1 MYNPPHPT
9 HTAAHWLIDSQLRIR
24 KSLPAT
30 PAFGGFNPGTP
41 GQPFFEVIP
50 PAFHAEVATFFAGA
64 HAHNGEMA
72 TKVRRTTGP
81 DGSARFVQL
90 VIVPVEEASLFGCSI
105 REVRLAEDLWPP
117 GPPAPAPEKAGP
129 PPQAAGSANP
139 FAVIFDQV
147 PVQIAVFDPQ
157 YRFLYINPQAVKDA
171 VLREWLIGKD
181 DFDYCR
187 YRRRDNSL
195 AVQRRERFE
204 AVTRTG
210 RPQEWEETH
219 MTRENTPVIIRW
231 TLTPVFHPDGAV
243 RMIIASGSDLTSIR
257 NAEQRVR
264 EEQAKFMLLARNVKE
279 VFYIRDP
286 GLTKFVYVS
295 PAFEQVWGYPCG
307 QLLDDPK
314 TWYRSVHPE
323 DKPRLKALNAFSS
336 PGQQLHTEFRIIR
349 PDGTER
355 WIMARQFLAVDEVS
369 HLSYVVGLSEDIT
382 ERKMAD
388 LTMRNRARQFKHIF
402 EHAPI
407 AMAISTIDGRLVLV
421 NDAMESTLGY
431 TKEELLNRNLS
442 SISVNEDM
450 PENWALRRKLLSGET
465 DHFQMNKRF
474 LHKNG
479 NVRHTLLKASL
490 MRNSLGRPT
499 HFLGQVVD
507 ITDLKKAEEALTR
520 QNQELAKINAEL
532 DRFVYSTSHDLR
544 APLTSL
550 LGLLNLMEGEP
561 LSGDAREYLRM
572 MRTSI
577 GRMDAFIG
585 EITDYSRNARTEVL
599 NEPLDVARLA
609 RDCFNDLHHLPGAAG
624 IQKEVSA
631 PPPGTLHGDGRR
643 LKIVLNNLIANAIL
657 YHAPWQPAPFVRVE
671 TAIEADGWLV
681 RVADNGRG
689 ISPQHQG
696 RIFDMFYRA
705 SDDTKGSGLG
715 LYIVKET
722 VAKMGGDIRVSSAV
736 GAGSTF
742 TIRLPHGTAGGATP
756 MGDDT
761 AGGA

>member
-1 MYNPPHPT
+1 MYHPPHPT
-9 HTAAHWLIDSQLRIR
+9 QTAAHWLVNDRLRIR
-24 KSLPAT
+24 EPLPA
-30 PAFGGFNPGTP
+30 PPDFEGFGRGQP
-41 GQPFFEVIP
+41 GQPFPDVIP
-50 PAFHAEVATFFAGA
+50 PAFHAEVAALFAGA
-64 HAHNGEMA
+64 AAPTGEPA
-72 TKVRRTTGP
+72 TRVRRATGP
-81 DGSARFVQL
+81 DGATRFVQIL
-90 VIVPVEEASLFGCSI
+90 VFPVAGLPLFRCSL
-105 REVRLAEDLWPP
+105 REVQLDEDLWPHDR
-117 GPPAPAPEKAGP
+117 PAQAPEKAGP
-129 PPQAAGSANP
+129 PPPPASSGNP

-147 PVQIAVFDPQ
+147 PVQMAVFDPQ

-204 AVTRTG
+204 AVPRTS

-231 TLTPVFHPDGAV
+231 TLTPVFYPDGGI
-243 RMIIASGSDLTSIR
+243 RMIIASGADLTSIR
-257 NAEQRVR
+257 NAEQQVR

-286 GLTKFVYVS
+286 ELTKFVYVS
-295 PAFEQVWGYPCG
+295 PAFEQVWGYPCQ

-323 DKPRLKALNAFSS
+323 DKPRLKALNIFSS

-355 WIMARQFLAVDEVS
+355 WIQARQFLAVDDQS

-431 TKEELLNRNLS
+431 SKEELLNRNLS
-442 SISVNEDM
+442 SISVSEDM
-450 PENWALRRKLLSGET
+450 PQNWALRRKLLSGET

-474 LHKNG
+474 VHKNG
-479 NVRHTLLKASL
+479 NVHHTLLKASL
-490 MRNSLGRPT
+490 MRNSLGKPT

-550 LGLLNLMEGEP
+550 LGLVNLMESES

-577 GRMDAFIG
+577 GRMDAFIS

-599 NEPLDVARLA
+599 TEPLDVGQLA
-609 RDCFNDLHHLPGAAG
+609 RDCFNDLHHLPGATS

-631 PPPGTLHGDGRR
+631 PPPGTLHGDGHR

-671 TAIEADGWLV
+671 VTAEAGCWLV
-681 RVADNGRG
+681 RVADNGKG

-722 VAKMGGDIRVSSAV
+722 VAKMGGDIEVSSAV

-742 TIRLPHGTAGGATP
+742 TIRLPHGAVAAP
-756 MGDDT
+756 PRVDDP
-761 AGGA
+761 